1 MSASFS
7 AFGSRLVSNGTSLGQ
22 FGVGGVGGV
31 GVGGVGGGA
40 FAGPAS
46 FVKQQGQVRLGGG

>member
-22 FGVGGVGGV
+22 FGVGVWGWGVWGVWGVG
-31 GVGGVGGGA
+31 
-40 FAGPAS
+40 PLLDLPPLS
-46 FVKQQGQVRLGGG
+46 NSRVRSD